1 MRYLT
6 EFFAFLEADKEQ
18 NVREMVNISTNREKN
33 INFIDLNEEKF
44 KPFKNAILEDE
55 NLLRILKTPES
66 EWPHLTEIF
75 NNLDILSSETGISVK
90 NISRYLNYTDLN
102 NGNSNINL

>member
-18 NVREMVNISTNREKN
+18 NIREMVNISTNREKN

-55 NLLRILKTPES
+55 NLLRILKTPE
-66 EWPHLTEIF
+66 
-75 NNLDILSSETGISVK
+75 
-90 NISRYLNYTDLN
+90 
-102 NGNSNINL
+102 